1 MGRLGMTGVCGMK
14 KVGHTSFQCLRALLA
29 KKSNLTGAT
38 EHGAKNPEIGDILNK
53 VVATK
58 CCVKEGQ
65 R

>member
-1 MGRLGMTGVCGMK
+1 MRPKGY
-14 KVGHTSFQCLRALLA
+14 AD
-29 KKSNLTGAT
+29 LTGAT

-58 CCVKEGQ
+58 CCVRRGSAN